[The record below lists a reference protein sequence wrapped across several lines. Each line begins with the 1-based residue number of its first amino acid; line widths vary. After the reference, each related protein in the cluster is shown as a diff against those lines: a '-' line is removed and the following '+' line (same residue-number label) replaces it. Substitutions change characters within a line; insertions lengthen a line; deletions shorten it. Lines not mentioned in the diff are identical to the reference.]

1 MKPTF
6 RDMYCALPTL
16 RWNIFNLNKYAIL
29 ALGLF
34 LFGAYISATL
44 MLEFYE
50 WLGEAWVFFF

>member
-1 MKPTF
+1 
-6 RDMYCALPTL
+6 MYCALPTL